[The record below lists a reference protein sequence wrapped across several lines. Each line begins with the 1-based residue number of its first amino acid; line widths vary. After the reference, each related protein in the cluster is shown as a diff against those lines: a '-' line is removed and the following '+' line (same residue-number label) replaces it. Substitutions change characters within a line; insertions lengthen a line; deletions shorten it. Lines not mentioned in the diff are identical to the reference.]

1 MRRLRFDGGL
11 RAASGPP
18 TRFNEDN
25 YATTRGDGRGRGEGR
40 LGDSRTRDRE
50 REREGVMQ
58 LLN

>member
-25 YATTRGDGRGRGEGR
+25 YATTRGDGRGRGEGEIPVR
-40 LGDSRTRDRE
+40 QTE